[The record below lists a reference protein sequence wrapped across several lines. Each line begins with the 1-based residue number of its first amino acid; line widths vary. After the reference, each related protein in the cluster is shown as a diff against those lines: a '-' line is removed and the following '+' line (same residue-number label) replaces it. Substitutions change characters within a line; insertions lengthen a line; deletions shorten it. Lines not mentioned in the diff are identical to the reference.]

1 MHVWHL
7 VVLFTLLRDR
17 FKAKEKEEKEKEKGV
32 AKGVL
37 GDVAVVEAF
46 LWPSR
51 CDPEPFA
58 CVSRMHLCC

>member
-1 MHVWHL
+1 M
-7 VVLFTLLRDR
+7 LRDR
-17 FKAKEKEEKEKEKGV
+17 FKAKEREEKEKEKGV